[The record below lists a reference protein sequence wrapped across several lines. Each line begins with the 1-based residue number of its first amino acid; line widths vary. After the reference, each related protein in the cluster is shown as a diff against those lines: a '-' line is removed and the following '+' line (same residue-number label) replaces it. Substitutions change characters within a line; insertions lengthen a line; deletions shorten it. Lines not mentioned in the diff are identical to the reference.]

1 MTDLAAI
8 YDEHADADD
17 WLDAMQALVD
27 SGQVWRMEGSLGRA
41 AMAAIEAGEIALG
54 PVGHRDYWGN
64 YVPARD
70 EVAPGTK
77 GSAEY
82 VLERSGRVV

>member
-1 MTDLAAI
+1 MTDLTAI
-8 YDEHADADD
+8 YREDAEPDE
-17 WLDAMQALVD
+17 WLDAIQALVD
-27 SGQVWRMEGSLGRA
+27 SGQVWRMEGSTGRA

-64 YVPARD
+64 YVPSRT
-70 EVAPGTK
+70 EVEPGTK

-82 VLERSGRVV
+82 VLARSGREV